1 MYPSQK
7 DDITRIDRYPLTHN
21 QTPLIIIDEYPLAR
35 IEHPLVQGW
44 TLLNYSNAGSLL
56 GIKRK
61 KLLKSNIITIK
72 TSSVDNH
79 GLTSTLTLKVR
90 PMDPSPINMYIIK
103 SEIPEVIHI
112 IHSYFLLTFN
122 IFRDMTNLSVDVSF
136 HISTFVTLK
145 KEFT

>member
-1 MYPSQK
+1 
-7 DDITRIDRYPLTHN
+7 
-21 QTPLIIIDEYPLAR
+21 
-35 IEHPLVQGW
+35 
-44 TLLNYSNAGSLL
+44 
-56 GIKRK
+56 
-61 KLLKSNIITIK
+61 
-72 TSSVDNH
+72 
-79 GLTSTLTLKVR
+79 
-90 PMDPSPINMYIIK
+90 MYIIK